1 MIAVK
6 YIGHRNSFRDV
17 IYGTGIAFEKG
28 QTVNIED
35 DLIARK
41 MLRHVDVYEQ
51 GEAEEAEAPGKAV
64 KNTVTQDDDPDQTA
78 RDAIANMNKAALVTY
93 AKTHFSADLDKKKS
107 VADMR
112 THVTGMFD
120 QFGTD

>member
-6 YIGHRNSFRDV
+6 YIGHRQNFADV

-41 MLRHVDVYEQ
+41 MLRHSDVYEQ
-51 GEAEEAEAPGKAV
+51 GEAEEAESPGKAV
-64 KNTVTQDDDPDQTA
+64 KNTVTEDDDPDQTA
-78 RDAIANMNKAALVTY
+78 RDAIANMNKGALVTY
-93 AKTHFSADLDKKKS
+93 AKTTFSVDLDKKMS

-112 THVTGMFD
+112 SKVTGLFD